1 MNENKFM
8 ALLLGEE
15 INTDWWCEKCQAY
28 IDDRQVIYQEI
39 HEICGCPV
47 YIKEPV
53 YHDLEGWMSGET
65 IRKIQ
70 AKMPDTLI
78 HYLQD
83 IWANPDGG
91 EYNDYMIPKTRRML
105 SLSNF
110 LAYLKEHKEEWA
122 EVECPYCFDGKV
134 DDPDNDTKLEDC
146 RFCRGGKIINP
157 EYEEAIKEMEV
168 EG

>member
-1 MNENKFM
+1 MNENKIM
-8 ALLLGEE
+8 VLLLGEE

-53 YHDLEGWMSGET
+53 YHDLEGWMTGET

-70 AKMPDTLI
+70 AKMPGTWNKYGIYCGNEVREMQGINLMK
-78 HYLQD
+78 
-83 IWANPDGG
+83 AM
-91 EYNDYMIPKTRRML
+91 EYML

-110 LAYLKEHKEEWA
+110 ITYLREHKEEWA
-122 EVECPYCFDGKV
+122 YVECNVDCFGNDDFYKPDDCMGCDGKNRQILN
-134 DDPDNDTKLEDC
+134 PAYAEALRELE
-146 RFCRGGKIINP
+146 
-157 EYEEAIKEMEV
+157 
-168 EG
+168 EGE